1 MTHLKCRSTPHLW
14 LAIAVFLPVTLWS
27 QFAASG
33 TTTVSVTVGPEA
45 ALQINTT
52 TTTLTAASVFSNYTG
67 TTNFSY
73 KVRTTQTS
81 GAAHIQLEVTSDF
94 SPSGGPL
101 VATPPTAGDALAY
114 TCSVSSP
121 ATSCSG
127 SQTSSTASATGV
139 ATFGA
144 GASSALAGNSGSV
157 GWTLTNDPTYQT
169 GAYSATVTFTIS
181 AT

>member
-1 MTHLKCRSTPHLW
+1 MRYLKRRSKMYRWFTVAVLLPLRLW
-14 LAIAVFLPVTLWS
+14 G

-33 TTTVSVTVGPEA
+33 TTTMSVTVGPEA
-45 ALQINTT
+45 AIQINTA
-52 TTTLTAASVFSNYTG
+52 TTTLTAGSVFSNYTG

-73 KVRTTQTS
+73 KVRTTQST

-94 SPSGGPL
+94 APSGGPS
-101 VATPPTAGDALAY
+101 VATPPTAGDALTY

-127 SQTSSTASATGV
+127 SQTSSTASTTSV

-157 GWTLTNDPTYQT
+157 AWTLTNDPTYQT